1 MASPGSMGCGRFSVV
16 ARSHGLA
23 AEFFGSRKISCA
35 VDATLGGGRDALFLA
50 SLVSEGGKVY
60 GFDIQPEAV
69 SRSRGLFEKNGLS
82 DRCEF
87 FNAGH
92 ENMADFIPSA
102 LSGNVGCVFFNL
114 GWLPGSDK
122 SIATRPDTTVAAI
135 RAAVGLMDKSRGFL
149 SVAAYRAHPGG
160 REEFEAVGELFEREI
175 SFGVCEISDAADA
188 GSPALFCARF
198 GSGDIA
204 VIQ

>member
-82 DRCEF
+82 DRSNF
-87 FNAGH
+87 SMPAMRTWRISFR
-92 ENMADFIPSA
+92 A
-102 LSGNVGCVFFNL
+102 LSPEMWGAFFSISAGCPV
-114 GWLPGSDK
+114 P
-122 SIATRPDTTVAAI
+122 T
-135 RAAVGLMDKSRGFL
+135 SR
-149 SVAAYRAHPGG
+149 
-160 REEFEAVGELFEREI
+160 
-175 SFGVCEISDAADA
+175 
-188 GSPALFCARF
+188 
-198 GSGDIA
+198 
-204 VIQ
+204 

>member
-1 MASPGSMGCGRFSVV
+1 MASLGSMGCGRFSVV

-92 ENMADFIPSA
+92 ENMAVSFRA
-102 LSGNVGCVFFNL
+102 LSPEMWGAFFSISAGCPV
-114 GWLPGSDK
+114 P
-122 SIATRPDTTVAAI
+122 T
-135 RAAVGLMDKSRGFL
+135 SR
-149 SVAAYRAHPGG
+149 
-160 REEFEAVGELFEREI
+160 
-175 SFGVCEISDAADA
+175 
-188 GSPALFCARF
+188 
-198 GSGDIA
+198 
-204 VIQ
+204 